1 MKKLLRHTRK
11 KIISMVAKQEK
22 ILKIKLIIY
31 FKIKVIIFKI
41 IPIQVS
47 NQLFGSKKLNAIV
60 SLF

>member
-22 ILKIKLIIY
+22 ILKIKLVIY

-47 NQLFGSKKLNAIV
+47 NQLFGSKNLNAIV

>member
-1 MKKLLRHTRK
+1 
-11 KIISMVAKQEK
+11 MVAKQGK
-22 ILKIKLIIY
+22 ILKIKLVIY

-47 NQLFGSKKLNAIV
+47 NQLFGSKNLNAIV

>member
-1 MKKLLRHTRK
+1 MKKLLRHTQK
-11 KIISMVAKQEK
+11 KIISMVAKQGK
-22 ILKIKLIIY
+22 ILKIKLVIY

>member
-22 ILKIKLIIY
+22 ILKIKLVIY

>member
-22 ILKIKLIIY
+22 ILKIKLVIY

-47 NQLFGSKKLNAIV
+47 NQLFGSKKLNAIA